1 MGQGPT
7 DARVPKTWSLVG
19 PSLVGMAVETVGLA
33 LGLVGPGGP
42 DKRPF
47 DLYSLGGKRIMV
59 CLGIIQAFAIPRSH
73 YDVNI
78 NLGAMS
84 LGFAPGYE
92 LSELDEI
99 EAAVTPL
106 AESLVSK
113 IEDMVLPRRGS

>member
-1 MGQGPT
+1 MAHAVDIT
-7 DARVPKTWSLVG
+7 ALVRQ
-19 PSLVGMAVETVGLA
+19 LEKEAF
-33 LGLVGPGGP
+33 
-42 DKRPF
+42 R
-47 DLYSLGGKRIMV
+47 
-59 CLGIIQAFAIPRSH
+59 LGIIQAFAIVRSY

-106 AESLVSK
+106 AESLGRK
-113 IEDMVLPRRGS
+113 FEGMVLPRRGR

>member
-1 MGQGPT
+1 
-7 DARVPKTWSLVG
+7 
-19 PSLVGMAVETVGLA
+19 MACAIDITAWVRQLEKEA
-33 LGLVGPGGP
+33 F
-42 DKRPF
+42 R
-47 DLYSLGGKRIMV
+47 
-59 CLGIIQAFAIPRSH
+59 LGIIQAFAIARSH

-106 AESLVSK
+106 AESLASK
-113 IEDMVLPRRGS
+113 IEDMVLPWRGS

>member
-47 DLYSLGGKRIMV
+47 DLYSLGGKRVQVYLWKANCPAQFWWERI
-59 CLGIIQAFAIPRSH
+59 GITDAYPT
-73 YDVNI
+73 
-78 NLGAMS
+78 M
-84 LGFAPGYE
+84 
-92 LSELDEI
+92 
-99 EAAVTPL
+99 
-106 AESLVSK
+106 
-113 IEDMVLPRRGS
+113 

>member
-1 MGQGPT
+1 MTQRRPPGCRSSGT
-7 DARVPKTWSLVG
+7 SCCSIDITARVRQLEKE
-19 PSLVGMAVETVGLA
+19 A
-33 LGLVGPGGP
+33 
-42 DKRPF
+42 F
-47 DLYSLGGKRIMV
+47 
-59 CLGIIQAFAIPRSH
+59 CLGIIQAFAIARSH

-106 AESLVSK
+106 VESLVRK
-113 IEDMVLPRRGS
+113 IEDMVLPQRGS